1 MDKTTPNRTVAGGG
15 IGGALGVIAVVMA
28 PKVTE
33 ITWSAEKAA
42 LMTAALGAL
51 FAWLVRYLPQPGAG
65 R

>member
-28 PKVTE
+28 PKVSE
-33 ITWSAEKAA
+33 IVWSAEEAA

-51 FAWLVRYLPQPGAG
+51 
-65 R
+65 